1 MRTLVVLAVAFAAP
15 FVLAPTPV
23 RADSRPTSDD
33 VSLFSGRTVESG
45 DVVLAGGI
53 GWPGVFAEALF
64 APSSRFNLSL
74 RLDVDWGSPLMGLS
88 TALGGELSIPMRIH
102 LYGEDDIDIALALRP
117 FGILG
122 EGAAV
127 GQEGVFADDLGGGV
141 GLELGM
147 RAGFHVSD
155 AVTLAVGPF
164 VQGAFVRTQD
174 AGSGSTFSFGVLG
187 AVEAVM
193 SRATMLF
200 FAVGGGYGVAS
211 DELFERRGIV
221 RLHLGLAYRI

>member
-1 MRTLVVLAVAFAAP
+1 MRTLVVLAVVFNVALLTSAA
-15 FVLAPTPV
+15 

-74 RLDVDWGSPLMGLS
+74 RLDVDWGSPLMGFS

-102 LYGEDDIDIALALRP
+102 LYGEGDTDIALALRP

-164 VQGAFVRTQD
+164 VQGSFVRTQD
-174 AGSGSTFSFGVLG
+174 AGSGGTFSFGVLG

-200 FAVGGGYGVAS
+200 FAVGGGFGVAS